1 MTFAIE
7 ISNLSKCYGKTL
19 ALDDISLQI
28 PEGSIFGYLG
38 PNGAGKTTTMK
49 VIAGLLHYQQGSV
62 RIFGEEVKSSSFMSK
77 RNFGFLPDAMMPR
90 NYSIRR
96 FLTLSGRMNDLS
108 DVNSSIRSVLKQL
121 GLSKLQNRKIGTL
134 SKGQRQRVG
143 VANALLANPP
153 LLILD
158 EPNAGLDPLGRVKIL
173 QILKNLA
180 KDEGKTIFLSTHIIG
195 EVDKIATDIA
205 IIYQGRIIEQG
216 KRKMIQQ
223 DILGQSKYIIGGRL
237 DLVEVN
243 KLDYVLSSEV
253 DHLGRY
259 LLQISHRKVSPNQ
272 LLLDLIQR
280 ANGEIQYFSA
290 VESNLEEHFLEKI
303 NGITSKEVYV

>member
-1 MTFAIE
+1 MTLAIE